1 MVDDYSEL
9 ASCPLS
15 KLLVFLSEVLQHDNI
30 VDCCSQILWG
40 LPENRAEATVVRS
53 VFMGDKVSKLN
64 RALIM
69 HDQLWVPNRHNGFVR

>member
-40 LPENRAEATVVRS
+40 LPENRAEATVGPQCVHGRQS
-53 VFMGDKVSKLN
+53 VQTES
-64 RALIM
+64 
-69 HDQLWVPNRHNGFVR
+69 GFDHA